1 MMVIDNVDR
10 NYLMFFDGDMKIYY
24 NDIFEALCYANIK
37 KGDIIFVHSDVSVF
51 GKLGNIR
58 DRDKFLGMILNVFK
72 EAVGPEGTIIM
83 PTFTYS
89 FTKGETYCPE
99 TTPSTVGVLTE
110 FFRKQ
115 NGVTRTIHPIFSAAV
130 WGKEKVYFTEG
141 LSKDSFDDDSIF
153 GKLRKKKGKLVF
165 FGVDFH
171 ALTFLHHIEQKHG
184 VPYRYMKSFTGKIKV
199 GDKEYED
206 TYTYY
211 VRYLD
216 KNVITDAS
224 GFERCALDSGILK
237 EVKLGYSAIKAARS
251 NDIFDLGYELLDR
264 DIFFFLKER
273 IAI

>member
-24 NDIFEALCYANIK
+24 NDIFEALCYANIE

-58 DRDKFLGMILNVFK
+58 DRDKFLGMILNAFK

-115 NGVTRTIHPIFSAAV
+115 NGVARTIHPIFSAAV
-130 WGKEKVYFTEG
+130 WGKEKAYFTEG

-153 GKLRKKKGKLVF
+153 GKLRKKEGKLVF

-171 ALTFLHHIEQKHG
+171 AMTFLHHIEQKHG
-184 VPYRYMKSFTGKIKV
+184 VPYRYMKSFTGRIKV

-224 GFERCALDSGILK
+224 RFERYMLGRGVLK
-237 EVKLGYSAIKAARS
+237 EVKLGYSAVKVARS
-251 NDIFDLGYELLDR
+251 NDIFDIGYELLNK
-264 DIFFFLKER
+264 DIFFFLKDK
-273 IAI
+273 IMI

>member
-1 MMVIDNVDR
+1 MMDCDER
-10 NYLMFFDGDMKIYY
+10 GKDYLYICDDSEKIYY
-24 NDIFEALCYANIK
+24 ADIADALCSANIE

-58 DRDKFLGMILNVFK
+58 DRDKFLGMILNAFK
-72 EAVGPEGTIIM
+72 EAVGSEGTIIM

-99 TTPSTVGVLTE
+99 TSPSTVGVLTE

-115 NGVTRTIHPIFSAAV
+115 SGVTRTIHPIFSAAV
-130 WGKEKVYFTEG
+130 WGKEKAYFTEG

-171 ALTFLHHIEQKHG
+171 VMTFLHHIEQKHV
-184 VPYRYMKSFTGKIKV
+184 VPYRYMKSFTGRIKV

-216 KNVITDAS
+216 KNVVTDAS
-224 GFERCALDSGILK
+224 RFERYALECGALK
-237 EVKLGYSAIKAARS
+237 EVKLGYSAVKVARS
-251 NDIFDLGYELLDR
+251 NDIFDVGYELLDK
-264 DIFFFLKER
+264 DIFFFLKDKVM
-273 IAI
+273 I

>member
-1 MMVIDNVDR
+1 MDCDER
-10 NYLMFFDGDMKIYY
+10 GKDYLYICDDSEKIYY
-24 NDIFEALCYANIK
+24 ADIVDALCSANIE

-51 GKLGNIR
+51 GKLGNVR
-58 DRDKFLGMILNVFK
+58 DRDKFLDMILNAFK
-72 EAVGPEGTIIM
+72 EAVGSEGTIIM

-99 TTPSTVGVLTE
+99 TSPSTVGVLTE

-115 NGVTRTIHPIFSAAV
+115 SGVARTIHPIFSAAV
-130 WGKEKVYFTEG
+130 WGKEKAYFTEG

-171 ALTFLHHIEQKHG
+171 AMTFLHHIEQKHV
-184 VPYRYMKSFTGKIKV
+184 VPYRYMKSFTGRIKV

-216 KNVITDAS
+216 KNVVTDAS
-224 GFERCALDSGILK
+224 RFERYALECGALK
-237 EVKLGYSAIKAARS
+237 EVKLGYSAVKVARS
-251 NDIFDLGYELLDR
+251 NDIFDVGYQLLDK
-264 DIFFFLKER
+264 DIFFFLKDKVM
-273 IAI
+273 I